1 MKKKNDEEIVIPV
14 ATAQIILLNVLCAL
28 LVVVESRFFELPLT
42 DIDVLPAF
50 GLWFVIFCICMK
62 RKAISPKGIR
72 ILLWRIPLRYIKS
85 ERIQRIEVIRWYEVM
100 HIIFELD
107 KCPQFHDGAMISLPE
122 YLMLHPFSAIDYGVL
137 KHQEEMA
144 LNMVRSMFDAEIVDF
159 TKE

>member
-1 MKKKNDEEIVIPV
+1 MKKKNDDEIVIAT
-14 ATAQIILLNVLCAL
+14 ATAQILIWNIACAL
-28 LVVVESRFFELPLT
+28 LVVVKSRIFELPLT
-42 DIDVLPAF
+42 DGAVLPTY
-50 GLWFVIFCICMK
+50 GLWFVLLCIGMV
-62 RKAISPKGIR
+62 RMSISPKGIK

-85 ERIQRIEVIRWYEVM
+85 ERIQRIEVIRWHEVM

-122 YLMLHPFSAIDYGVL
+122 YLMLHPFSAINYGVP